1 MALPTNRAGALP
13 AASTGLTAVLLA
25 CTILAGPAAAQDAQD
40 GQPARSPGAAAPA
53 APAASVQLTPVARFE
68 HQVTGVTV
76 AKDGRIFV
84 NFPRW
89 SEDAPVSVAELKD
102 GKPVPYP
109 DADWNA
115 WRNAKK
121 DIVDPKTHF
130 VCVQSVVADAQDR
143 LWVVDAAAPAMGA
156 VVKDGPKLVGIDL
169 KTNQVIKTIPFDT
182 STVLQA
188 SYINDVRI
196 APDGK
201 TAYLTDS
208 GAEGALIV
216 VDIDSG
222 SAKRVLSGHASTM
235 PDKSVTVSYDGQPL
249 RRPDGR
255 GVEFSA
261 DGIALSKDGKTLY
274 WQAIK
279 GKTLYSLPTE
289 ALTGWATASVVPEM
303 LTDRTLGAKIATV
316 GENGVADGL
325 LIARKDGRMYVTSPQ
340 DNAVKVRDLSGTNAG
355 LTVLVQ
361 DERLRWP
368 DTFSEGPDGTIYVTT
383 SHIQDSA
390 DYKPGAPISLP
401 TELWALKP
409 AGVEATGSTAAP
421 PR

>member
-1 MALPTNRAGALP
+1 MKLAVGVRVGL
-13 AASTGLTAVLLA
+13 AASLMSGVAVL
-25 CTILAGPAAAQDAQD
+25 AGSAAAQDAK
-40 GQPARSPGAAAPA
+40 PAPA
-53 APAASVQLTPVARFE
+53 TLTKVAGFA

-76 AKDGRIFV
+76 SRDGRMFV

-89 SEDAPVSVAELKD
+89 SEDAPVSVAEVKD

-109 DADWNA
+109 DEGWNS
-115 WRNAKK
+115 WRNAKA
-121 DIVDPKTHF
+121 DEIDPKTHF
-130 VCVQSVVADAQDR
+130 VCVQSVVADGQDR
-143 LWVVDAAAPAMGA
+143 LWVVDAAAPAMA
-156 VVKDGPKLVGIDL
+156 HVIKDGPKLVGIDL
-169 KTNQVIKTIPFDT
+169 KTNRVVKTIPFDT

-196 APDGK
+196 SPDGK

-216 VDIDSG
+216 VDLDGG

-235 PDKSVTVSYDGQPL
+235 PDKSVTVQYDGKPL

-255 GVEFSA
+255 GVAFSA
-261 DGIALSKDGKTLY
+261 DGIALSPDGKTLY

-279 GKTLYSLPTE
+279 GKTLYSLPTD
-289 ALTGWATASVVPEM
+289 ALTGWATAAFVPEM
-303 LTDRTLGAKIATV
+303 LSDRTLESKIATV
-316 GENGVADGL
+316 GENGPADGL

-340 DNAVKVRDLSGTNAG
+340 DNAVKVRDLSRKGSG
-355 LTVLVQ
+355 LTTLVQ
-361 DERLRWP
+361 DPQLRWP

-401 TELWALKP
+401 TELWAIKS
-409 AGVEATGSTAAP
+409 GSGEVTGSTESGTA
-421 PR
+421 R

>member
-1 MALPTNRAGALP
+1 MKLAVVAQVGL
-13 AASTGLTAVLLA
+13 AASVMSGAA
-25 CTILAGPAAAQDAQD
+25 ALAGPAAAQD
-40 GQPARSPGAAAPA
+40 PGPGSAK
-53 APAASVQLTPVARFE
+53 LTKVAGFE
-68 HQVTGVTV
+68 HQVTGITV
-76 AKDGRIFV
+76 ARDGRMFV

-109 DADWNA
+109 DADWNS
-115 WRNAKK
+115 WRNAKA
-121 DIVDPKTHF
+121 DAVDPKTHF
-130 VCVQSVVADAQDR
+130 VCVQSVVADGQDR
-143 LWVVDAAAPAMGA
+143 LWVVDAAAPAMA
-156 VVKDGPKLVGIDL
+156 HVIKDGPKLVGIDL
-169 KTNQVIKTIPFDT
+169 KTNRVVKTIPFDT
-182 STVLQA
+182 STVKQA

-196 APDGK
+196 SPDGK
-201 TAYLTDS
+201 TAFLTDS

-216 VDIDSG
+216 VDLDSG

-235 PDKSVTVSYDGQPL
+235 PDKSVTVQYDGKPL

-261 DGIALSKDGKTLY
+261 DGIALSPDGKTLY

-279 GKTLYSLPTE
+279 GKTLYSLPTD
-289 ALTGWATASVVPEM
+289 ALTGWAASTFVPEM
-303 LTDRTLGAKIATV
+303 LSDRTLESKIVAV
-316 GENGVADGL
+316 GENGPADGL

-340 DNAVKVRDLSGTNAG
+340 DNAVKVRDLTGPGKG
-355 LTVLVQ
+355 LTTLVQ
-361 DERLRWP
+361 DPQLRWP

-401 TELWALKP
+401 TELWAIK
-409 AGVEATGSTAAP
+409 AGPGDVTGTTGSAP
-421 PR
+421 AR

>member
-1 MALPTNRAGALP
+1 MKLAVGVRIGL
-13 AASTGLTAVLLA
+13 AASLMSGAVG
-25 CTILAGPAAAQDAQD
+25 LAGPAAAQDANS
-40 GQPARSPGAAAPA
+40 GPGK
-53 APAASVQLTPVARFE
+53 LTKVAGFA
-68 HQVTGVTV
+68 HQVTGITV
-76 AKDGRIFV
+76 SRDGRMFV

-89 SEDAPVSVAELKD
+89 SEDAPVSVAEVKD

-109 DADWNA
+109 DADWNS
-115 WRNAKK
+115 WRNAKA
-121 DIVDPKTHF
+121 DEVDPKTHF
-130 VCVQSVVADAQDR
+130 VCVQSVVADGQDR
-143 LWVVDAAAPAMGA
+143 LWVVDAAAPAMA
-156 VVKDGPKLVGIDL
+156 HVIKDGPKLVGIDL
-169 KTNQVIKTIPFDT
+169 KTNQVVKTIPFDT

-216 VDIDSG
+216 VDLDSG
-222 SAKRVLSGHASTM
+222 SAKRVLSGHATTM
-235 PDKSVTVSYDGQPL
+235 PDKSVTVQYDGKPL

-255 GVEFSA
+255 GVAFSA
-261 DGIALSKDGKTLY
+261 DGIALSPDGKTLY

-279 GKTLYSLPTE
+279 GKTLYSLPTD
-289 ALTGWATASVVPEM
+289 ALTGWATAAFVPEM
-303 LTDRTLGAKIATV
+303 LSDRTLDSKIVTI
-316 GENGVADGL
+316 GENGPADGL

-340 DNAVKVRDLSGTNAG
+340 DNAVKVRDLTAKGSG
-355 LTVLVQ
+355 LTTLVQ
-361 DERLRWP
+361 DPQLRWP

-401 TELWALKP
+401 TELWAITSGSG
-409 AGVEATGSTAAP
+409 AATGTTAP
-421 PR
+421 GTPR